1 MQGAIACRDDGEEA
15 KTSCRFSKLMMK
27 GRVRMALWYLS
38 KMELIELLSLD
49 QVMTE
54 EGRSDPE
61 LSNIFNLVSSSVCV
75 DL

>member
-1 MQGAIACRDDGEEA
+1 
-15 KTSCRFSKLMMK
+15 MMK
-27 GRVRMALWYLS
+27 ERVRAALWYLS
-38 KMELIELLSLD
+38 KMELFGLLSLD

-61 LSNIFNLVSSSVCV
+61 LSTIFNLVSSSVCV